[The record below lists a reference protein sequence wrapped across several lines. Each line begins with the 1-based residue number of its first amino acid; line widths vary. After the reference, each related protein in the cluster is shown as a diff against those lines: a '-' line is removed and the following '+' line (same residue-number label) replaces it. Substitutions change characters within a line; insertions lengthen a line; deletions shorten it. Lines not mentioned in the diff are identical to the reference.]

1 MLYDVYYSM
10 YEYVSVVMLS
20 IARERPMSATTI
32 YNEIQ
37 AALKRGER
45 FTIATVVKTAGAAP
59 CAVGSKMLVCA
70 DGTTSGS
77 FAGPK
82 TDGRV
87 AQEALQVIH
96 DGQSRLTHIHL
107 DADQGEAVG
116 SCGATLEVFFE
127 VLRPEPRLIIA
138 GAGYVAQALA
148 RLASALDFRI
158 VVVDDRRDLADPI
171 VFEDKVQLTFGDIP
185 QTIHEL
191 EPDESSWIVIVTRGH
206 HLDKDALR
214 AALETNAAYIGMI
227 GSTSKVKHIFK
238 DLLKEGLTRERLE
251 QVHAPIGLDLGAETP
266 DEIALSI
273 AAVMLMIRKKGSGA
287 SLNTLHRLLED
298 EVGVER

>member
-1 MLYDVYYSM
+1 
-10 YEYVSVVMLS
+10 
-20 IARERPMSATTI
+20 MSATTI

-37 AALKRGER
+37 ASLKRGER
-45 FTIATVVKTAGAAP
+45 VSIATVVKTVGAAP
-59 CAVGSKMLVCA
+59 CGVGSKMLVRA
-70 DGTTSGS
+70 DGTTAGS
-77 FAGPK
+77 FSGPK
-82 TDGRV
+82 TDGKV
-87 AQEALQVIH
+87 TQEALQAIR
-96 DGQSRLTHIHL
+96 DGHSYLTHIHL

-148 RLASALDFRI
+148 RLATALDFRI
-158 VVVDDRRDLADPI
+158 VVVDDRRDLADPV

-214 AALETNAAYIGMI
+214 AAIESRAAYVGMI
-227 GSTSKVKHIFK
+227 GSPNKVKHIFK
-238 DLLKEGLTRERLE
+238 DLLKEGISRERLA

-273 AAVMLMIRKKGSGA
+273 AAEMVMIRKKGSGA
-287 SLNTLHRLLED
+287 PLKTMHQLLE
-298 EVGVER
+298 EASLVPARGATT

>member
-1 MLYDVYYSM
+1 
-10 YEYVSVVMLS
+10 
-20 IARERPMSATTI
+20 MSATTI

-37 AALKRGER
+37 VSLKRGER
-45 FTIATVVKTAGAAP
+45 VAIATVVKTAGAAP
-59 CAVGSKMLVCA
+59 CGVGSKMLVRA
-70 DGTTSGS
+70 DGTISGS

-87 AQEALQVIH
+87 AQEALQAIRE
-96 DGQSRLTHIHL
+96 SRSYLTHIHL

-148 RLASALDFRI
+148 RLAAALDFRI

-171 VFEDKVQLTFGDIP
+171 VFEDKAQLTFGDIP

-206 HLDKDALR
+206 HLDKDALK

-227 GSTSKVKHIFK
+227 GSPSKVKRIFN
-238 DLLKEGLTRERLE
+238 DLLKEGISRERLE

-273 AAVMLMIRKKGSGA
+273 AAEMVMIRKKATGA
-287 SLNTLHRLLED
+287 SLKTMYHLLEE
-298 EVGVER
+298 EVPVESH

>member
-1 MLYDVYYSM
+1 
-10 YEYVSVVMLS
+10 
-20 IARERPMSATTI
+20 MSATII

-37 AALKRGER
+37 ASLKRGER
-45 FTIATVVKTAGAAP
+45 VAIATVVKTMGAAP
-59 CAVGSKMLVCA
+59 CGVGSKMLVHA
-70 DGTTSGS
+70 DGTISGS
-77 FAGPK
+77 FCGPK

-87 AQEALQVIH
+87 AQEAMQAIR
-96 DGQSRLTHIHL
+96 DGHSYLTHIHL

-116 SCGATLEVFFE
+116 SCGATLEIFIE

-148 RLASALDFRI
+148 RLASALDFSI

-171 VFEDKVQLTFGDIP
+171 AFEDKVHLTFGDIP

-206 HLDKDALR
+206 HLDKDALK

-227 GSTSKVKHIFK
+227 GSPSKVKRIFK
-238 DLLKEGLTRERLE
+238 DLLKEGLSHERLE
-251 QVHAPIGLDLGAETP
+251 QVHTPIGLDLGAETP

-273 AAVMLMIRKKGSGA
+273 AAEMLMIRKKATGA
-287 SLNTLHRLLED
+287 SLKTLHHLLEE
-298 EVGVER
+298 EVATSLLL

>member
-1 MLYDVYYSM
+1 
-10 YEYVSVVMLS
+10 
-20 IARERPMSATTI
+20 MSATTI

-37 AALKRGER
+37 TVLKRGER
-45 FTIATVVKTAGAAP
+45 FAIATVIKTVGAAP
-59 CAVGSKMLVCA
+59 CGIGSKMLVRA
-70 DGTTSGS
+70 DGTISGS

-87 AQEALQVIH
+87 AQEALQAMH
-96 DGQSRLTHIHL
+96 TGQSQLTHIHL

-148 RLASALDFRI
+148 RLASTLDFRI
-158 VVVDDRRDLADPI
+158 VVVDDRRDLADPV
-171 VFEDKVQLTFGDIP
+171 VFDEKVQLTFGDISE
-185 QTIHEL
+185 TIGEL

-206 HLDKDALR
+206 HLDKDALK
-214 AALETNAAYIGMI
+214 AALETKAAYIGMI
-227 GSTSKVKHIFK
+227 GSPSKVKRIFK
-238 DLLKEGLTRERLE
+238 DLLKEGISRERLE

-273 AAVMLMIRKKGSGA
+273 AAEMVMIRKKASGA
-287 SLNTLHRLLED
+287 SMYTLHHLLD
-298 EVGVER
+298 EEVAGQWPQP